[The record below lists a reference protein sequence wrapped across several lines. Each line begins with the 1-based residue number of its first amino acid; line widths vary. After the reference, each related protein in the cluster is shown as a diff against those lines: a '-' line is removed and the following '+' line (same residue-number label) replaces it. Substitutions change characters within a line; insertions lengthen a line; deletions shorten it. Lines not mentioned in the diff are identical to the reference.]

1 MDAIVLRN
9 VTKDFRKTTIRREYT
24 TFKSE
29 VVRLLKR
36 REVRGSTVAV
46 TSALPAAT

>member
-9 VTKDFRKTTIRREYT
+9 VTKEFRKNTIRREYT

-29 VVRLLKR
+29 IVQFLKQPSSR
-36 REVRGSTVAV
+36 QFGT
-46 TSALPAAT
+46 